1 MKNYLT
7 LMTVGAVLLTTAAS
21 VHAQSTFSEAYKTEP
36 HVAIPDNDPA
46 GIEAIIHVPAGP
58 RTIVSLTVDTITR
71 HTWQGDLR
79 FTLITPWGAPIILT
93 DRPGVPQTT
102 FGFSTDN
109 YGNPATGEKFR
120 WDDAAA
126 HTYDTGS
133 PGTPVTN
140 PVGSWK
146 PENSINDV
154 VFGMDPTGT
163 WKLRVADFAAA
174 DTGTLDNFGLN
185 FTMVP
190 EPASMMALGA
200 GLFGLAARRR
210 RTA

>member
-7 LMTVGAVLLTTAAS
+7 LVTVGAALLAAVAS
-21 VHAQSTFSEAYKTEP
+21 VHAQVSYPEAYKTEP
-36 HVAIPDNDPA
+36 NLAIPDNNPA
-46 GIEAIIHVPAGP
+46 GIEAMIHVPAGQ

-79 FTLITPWGAPIILT
+79 FTLITPWGAQIVLT

-120 WDDAAA
+120 WDDEAA
-126 HTYDTGS
+126 HPYDTGS
-133 PGTPVTN
+133 PGAPVTN
-140 PVGSWK
+140 PVGNWK
-146 PENSINDV
+146 PENSINSV
-154 VFGMDPTGT
+154 VFGMDPTGP
-163 WKLRVADFAAA
+163 WKLRVADFAG
-174 DTGTLDNFGLN
+174 DDVGTLDNFGLN

-190 EPASMMALGA
+190 EPASMIALGA

-210 RTA
+210 TA